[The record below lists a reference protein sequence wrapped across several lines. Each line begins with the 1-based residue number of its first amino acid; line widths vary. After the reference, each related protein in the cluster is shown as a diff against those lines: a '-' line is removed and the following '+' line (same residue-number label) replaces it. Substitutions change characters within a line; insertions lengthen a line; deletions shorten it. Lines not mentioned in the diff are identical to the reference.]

1 MKMNSILK
9 NKSMQKLQKMCSSK
23 NMIVFLKYTLIIIFV
38 LVSLNYIMNYLS
50 AEPDYYQGPGS
61 LIETHRGNKK
71 WQRKS
76 RDAHNKLHKKLTAL
90 MRDVNDG
97 KYVTS
102 RELEQEV
109 DDAIAGAKSDG
120 MSEQDVRGIFNEMK
134 GQIKTKPSG
143 PSEEEINRMI
153 QAKINQYAV
162 GVVDA
167 VNELKPP
174 DILMETDDGKN
185 PTREF
190 RNKLHNPALNSLAIA
205 SPGHRIVR
213 DSEFNKK
220 MSKSLGGGDAS
231 LRQRMRNDRF
241 SFLNPSSSGY
251 ENTLSRF
258 WSAML
263 PVSNLD
269 STNPAKNDEKR
280 RGPLAGIQG
289 ALGLQPSSYLG
300 GNPNAPSTH
309 SEKKRRV
316 EMAKRKI
323 EYLKDVLRK
332 HRSSKQGEQW
342 YLSPQRLWDKQNELR
357 MAKEKL
363 GVVEGT
369 SVNLG
374 NESTKRAMNAIKTE
388 KEYLMHLG
396 AMKALQAHEAAHINA
411 KKYNFYPYGPNTLNV
426 YNDEHIQQREQGIN
440 QFTGGSQGPG
450 SSEDIT
456 QRSRNIIQLYEPSED
471 ITQRSKRIM
480 QA

>member
-1 MKMNSILK
+1 MNSILK

-61 LIETHRGNKK
+61 LIEASSKFK
-71 WQRKS
+71 RKHD
-76 RDAHNKLHKKLTAL
+76 RQHKGHDELHKKLTAL

-120 MSEQDVRGIFNEMK
+120 MSEEEVKEIFNEMK
-134 GQIKTKPSG
+134 GQLKTGPSG
-143 PSEEEINRMI
+143 PSEQQINQMI

-162 GVVDA
+162 GVVSA
-167 VNELKPP
+167 VDELKPP
-174 DILMETDDGKN
+174 DILMETDDNKN

-190 RNKLHNPALNSLAIA
+190 RNKVHNPALNSLAIA

-213 DSEFNKK
+213 DDEFNKK
-220 MSKSLGGGDAS
+220 MSKSLGGGDES

-251 ENTLSRF
+251 ESTLSRF
-258 WSAML
+258 FTAML

-269 STNPAKNDEKR
+269 SAMDDKNEAQR
-280 RGPLAGIQG
+280 TGPLSKIQN
-289 ALGLQPSSYLG
+289 ALGLRPGSYLG
-300 GNPNAPSTH
+300 GDPYAATT
-309 SEKKRRV
+309 
-316 EMAKRKI
+316 
-323 EYLKDVLRK
+323 L
-332 HRSSKQGEQW
+332 SSKRMAGKYLNTYRKRIEDAKDKLKNPR
-342 YLSPQRLWDKQNELR
+342 LSPGERQQQLINIRDAERGIRRGN
-357 MAKEKL
+357 
-363 GVVEGT
+363 
-369 SVNLG
+369 SPVNLA
-374 NESTKRAMNAIKTE
+374 NKSTKRAMNAIKNE
-388 KEYLMHLG
+388 REYLMHLG

-426 YNDEHIQQREQGIN
+426 YNDQHIREREEGIK
-440 QFTGGSQGPG
+440 QFTGGSMGPG
-450 SSEDIT
+450 PREDNSLI
-456 QRSRNIIQLYEPSED
+456 SRNINILPG
-471 ITQRSKRIM
+471 
-480 QA
+480 